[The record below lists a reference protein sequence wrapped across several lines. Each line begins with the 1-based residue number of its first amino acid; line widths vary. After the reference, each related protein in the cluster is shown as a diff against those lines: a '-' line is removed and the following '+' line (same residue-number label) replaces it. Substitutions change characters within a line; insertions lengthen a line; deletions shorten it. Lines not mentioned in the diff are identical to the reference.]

1 MPETGS
7 LTLAEGDEVV
17 ERVKHI
23 GYQFCRRATRFADE
37 EGIDCLHF
45 ILNDKKELV
54 HGNQLSKIAE
64 LSRDHGVQV
73 VISMLRDKL
82 PRSMDCSEYIILS
95 LSQDDKLFRIERH

>member
-1 MPETGS
+1 MTK
-7 LTLAEGDEVV
+7 GDEAI
-17 ERVKHI
+17 ERVEYI

-37 EGIDCLHF
+37 ERIDCLHF

-64 LSRDHGVQV
+64 LSRDYGVQV